1 MQGSVN
7 LVTGKSYSLPE
18 SYLQNCQ
25 SEERQ
30 NEKFVSLTN
39 QRESCSSTDSIN
51 EQLKIFGSFH
61 QNDKR
66 FSDQSRGFQCT
77 CIALCMISYNAVCT
91 GIENSSDLDKILY
104 GGDSLYQ
111 NVTNGLKEQERFI
124 HPLLSLDELP
134 HDFEIEIGKFAVEK
148 DPVVS
153 GFW

>member
-51 EQLKIFGSFH
+51 EQLK
-61 QNDKR
+61 
-66 FSDQSRGFQCT
+66 FSEVFIKMIEDFLTNQEGFS
-77 CIALCMISYNAVCT
+77 AHAMHYV
-91 GIENSSDLDKILY
+91 
-104 GGDSLYQ
+104 
-111 NVTNGLKEQERFI
+111 
-124 HPLLSLDELP
+124 
-134 HDFEIEIGKFAVEK
+134 
-148 DPVVS
+148 
-153 GFW
+153 